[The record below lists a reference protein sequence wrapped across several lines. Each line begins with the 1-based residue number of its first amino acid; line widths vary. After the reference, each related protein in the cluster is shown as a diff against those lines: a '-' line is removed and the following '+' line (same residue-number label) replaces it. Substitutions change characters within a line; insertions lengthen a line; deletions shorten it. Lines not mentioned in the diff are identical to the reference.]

1 MIMMVMKMVIIMM
14 IRFAQLIPK
23 SKWVKFSPIYPYL
36 DKMTLKKDNVDIKGV
51 RGAVKVLCADS
62 LCE

>member
-23 SKWVKFSPIYPYL
+23 SKWVKQPEEEMQIIR
-36 DKMTLKKDNVDIKGV
+36 MNLKNMKFQDFFTGESDEEFVSISSN
-51 RGAVKVLCADS
+51 R
-62 LCE
+62 

>member
-1 MIMMVMKMVIIMM
+1 MSKPQNILK
-14 IRFAQLIPK
+14 LNPK